1 MAQENIKNVILKQKV
16 ADQIDALMV
25 KSDINNIVVD
35 HTTQKTLAAELA
47 EIMALIAGK
56 ATAADIDSRITALVG
71 AAPEALDTLKEIAD
85 ALNNDPDFAATM
97 TTQLSGKVDKI
108 EGKGLSTEDF
118 TAELK
123 AKLEGITGYTHP
135 DSHPASMIT
144 QDATHRFVSDTE
156 KTAWNAKGRVLSGAS
171 TPADLSDNDLFIQVV
186 QEG

>member
-1 MAQENIKNVILKQKV
+1 MSNAVKKAILQKKIEGAV
-16 ADQIDALMV
+16 TDLMV
-25 KSDINNIVVD
+25 KTSAENVVVD
-35 HTTQKTLAAELA
+35 DAGKTLATELS
-47 EIMALIAGK
+47 EIITDVAGK
-56 ATAADIDSRITALVG
+56 ATSADIDNRINALIG
-71 AAPEALDTLKEIAD
+71 AAPTALDTLKEIAD

-97 TTQLSGKVDKI
+97 TTQLSGKVDKA

-118 TAELK
+118 TTALK
-123 AKLEGITGYTHP
+123 TKLESIAGYTHP

-156 KTAWNAKGRVLSGAS
+156 KAAWNAKGRVLSGAS